1 SEAQNG
7 QGCSNRLR
15 RGAERFATGELN
27 FRLPVAGSPDLAN
40 LADSLNRMAG
50 QLDERLSHLA
60 NQRNELMAV
69 LASMDEGVVAID
81 PEERVMSLNQAAI
94 RLLNLDP
101 LAVIGRS
108 VVETVRNSTLQ
119 DLVRRTLEDEDPAQ
133 AELTVKT
140 GPRLALGNDITTLQL
155 VAHTSPLR
163 DSQGRR
169 IGVLLVIRDV
179 TRLRQLETVRRDFVA
194 NVSHEVKT
202 PVAAIKAAAET
213 LRGILPE
220 ADSDAQRFMGMIVRQ
235 ADRLNAVVDDLLNL
249 ARLEQ
254 DNQTRH
260 ISITP
265 TLISE
270 VFQPAVESTVATAR
284 DKRIGVKVICPTDL
298 LAVVNAGLLEHAVVN
313 LLDNAIKYSPEGST
327 VELEARS
334 VEGELVI
341 TVVDQGMGIEPEHLP
356 RIFERFY
363 RVDKARSRALG
374 GTGLGLAIVKHVA
387 QAHDGRVSVEST
399 PGKGSIFRLHLPM
412 NCRNWTAWK
421 LSPCMLA
428 PPDACDLSCRSVPY
442 NFAAIYCWHLWPGTP
457 IRLFDWWYG
466 PAPTWSYLR
475 ARWQQ

>member
-1 SEAQNG
+1 MMHVPVTMAWLETAGVQAVLLAMGTALLLCGVYVLISWRRARLLT
-7 QGCSNRLR
+7 RLR
-15 RGAERFATGELN
+15 RGAERFAIGELN
-27 FRLPVAGSPDLAN
+27 FRLPVEGPPDLAN

-81 PEERVMSLNQAAI
+81 PEERVMSLNQASI

-101 LAVIGRS
+101 LSVIGRPM
-108 VVETVRNSTLQ
+108 VEAVRNSTLQ
-119 DLVRRTLEDEDPAQ
+119 DLVKHALEDENPAQ
-133 AELTVKT
+133 AELSVKT
-140 GPRLALGNDITTLQL
+140 GGGRGNTSGADITTLQL
-155 VAHTSPLR
+155 VAHTSALR
-163 DSQGRR
+163 DAQGRR

-220 ADSDAQRFMGMIVRQ
+220 DDADVQRFMGMIVRQ

-254 DNQTRH
+254 EAQQHR
-260 ISITP
+260 IKVVP
-265 TLISE
+265 TCVLE
-270 VFQPAVESTVATAR
+270 VLQAAQEATATAAR
-284 DKRIGVKVICPTDL
+284 NKRIMVRVMCPADL
-298 LAVVNAGLLEHAVVN
+298 IAGVNAGLLEHAVSN
-313 LLDNAIKYSPEGST
+313 LLDNAIKYSPDGSKVDVT
-327 VELEARS
+327 VRGD
-334 VEGELVI
+334 EGELVI
-341 TVVDQGMGIEPEHLP
+341 TVTDQGMGIEPEHLP

-399 PGKGSIFRLHLPM
+399 PGKGSTFKLHLPL
-412 NCRNWTAWK
+412 N
-421 LSPCMLA
+421 LSEMDHVEAMPMQV
-428 PPDACDLSCRSVPY
+428 RS
-442 NFAAIYCWHLWPGTP
+442 A
-457 IRLFDWWYG
+457 
-466 PAPTWSYLR
+466 
-475 ARWQQ
+475 